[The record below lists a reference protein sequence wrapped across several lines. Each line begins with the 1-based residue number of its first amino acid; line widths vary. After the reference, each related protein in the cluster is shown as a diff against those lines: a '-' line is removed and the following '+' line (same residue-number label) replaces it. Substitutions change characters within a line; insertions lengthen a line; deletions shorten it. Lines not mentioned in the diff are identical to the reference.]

1 MIILKSLHISNHAKE
16 RYAERN
22 MHATKL
28 EVPMFVD
35 KYDTKIQDDISKM
48 VEYGELIYTGNNP
61 AQEHRKQ
68 NSIVNIYLCTNWM
81 VLVDAESNTVIT
93 LFEKDQCVQDMFDE
107 FFSARDEFEEISQKI
122 TDENKELQQLITQND
137 EQIKEANDRVRR
149 LQQDNKRLKDQI
161 TTNFNRRKSVKIKM
175 TNLFDKIIRNY

>member
-68 NSIVNIYLCTNWM
+68 NI
-81 VLVDAESNTVIT
+81 
-93 LFEKDQCVQDMFDE
+93 
-107 FFSARDEFEEISQKI
+107 ISR
-122 TDENKELQQLITQND
+122 ELQTPR
-137 EQIKEANDRVRR
+137 ER
-149 LQQDNKRLKDQI
+149 
-161 TTNFNRRKSVKIKM
+161 NRRG
-175 TNLFDKIIRNY
+175 IRNILKH